1 MDELMT
7 KQSKGLQKKLKA
19 VTGENFTRNDHKLK

>member
-7 KQSKGLQKKLKA
+7 KQSKGLQNKLEA
-19 VTGENFTRNDHKLK
+19 VIGENFTQNAHMSK